1 MAHVPYEIALDRDQD
16 RGLDRYTIRV
26 ADDIDAAQAHRLGDW
41 LAAAAQNP
49 TATFRLDV
57 TSAQGRPL
65 RVLLDRS
72 SWLRA
77 SRKLEIVRRRASA

>member
-1 MAHVPYEIALDRDQD
+1 MPYEIALDRDQD

-26 ADDIDAAQAHRLGDW
+26 GGELDSAQAHRLGDW

-49 TATFRLDV
+49 TATFRLDL
-57 TSAQGRPL
+57 TRAEGKPL
-65 RVLLDRS
+65 SVLLDRS

-77 SRKLEIVRRRASA
+77 SRRIEVVRRRASA